1 MQTMKM
7 NSTLSQT
14 QTQQLNLSP
23 QLQQSIHIL
32 QISAAELADYLQEQ
46 SMGNPLLS
54 VTWQMPRERKR
65 KSAAGMRPDTG
76 DDVLS
81 RVRSTADTLESELL
95 GQLRTSGISERHLRI
110 ARYLAGNVDDSGYV
124 AVGLEEAAAMLGES
138 IEEVEAALR
147 HLQSLEPAGI
157 GARDLREC
165 LLLQI
170 AADPDA
176 NEWASAVVSVCLAD
190 IAGGRLKKIAD
201 KLGITGEQVKQA
213 IDYIR
218 GLDPRPGQRF
228 GISTGTY
235 IQPDAYIRKIDGDY
249 TIVLNESLLPAIS
262 INPHYESLLHDND
275 HKEAKTFLSGSMQ
288 SAKWLIR
295 SVEQRNATLYRVLES
310 IVDKQADFLEQGVQH
325 LKPMNLKA
333 IAERLD
339 VHESTVSRAVR
350 DKYVQTPQG
359 LFELKYFFTTGL
371 PTAGGDS
378 ASAETIKAQIK
389 GYIDGEDKRDPLSD
403 QKMADMLAAEGIR
416 ISRRTVMKYREEM
429 QLLSSRLRTVG
440 SLETING

>member
-1 MQTMKM
+1 MMM
-7 NSTLSQT
+7 NSTLGQT
-14 QTQQLNLSP
+14 LTQQQHLSP

-54 VTWQMPRERKR
+54 VTWQSPGERKR
-65 KSAAGMRPDTG
+65 KSAAGMRPDIG

-95 GQLRTSGISERHLRI
+95 GQLRISGIDGRHLRI
-110 ARYLAGNVDDSGYV
+110 ARYLAGNVDESGYV
-124 AVGLEEAAAMLGES
+124 AVGLEETAAILGEPLEE
-138 IEEVEAALR
+138 IEEALR
-147 HLQSLEPAGI
+147 QLQSLEPAGI

-170 AADPDA
+170 AADSDA
-176 NEWASAVVSVCLAD
+176 NVWASAVVSECLAD
-190 IAGGRLKKIAD
+190 VAGGRLKKIAG
-201 KLGITGEQVKQA
+201 KLGITGEQVNQA

-218 GLDPRPGQRF
+218 GLDPRPGRRF

-235 IQPDAYIRKIDGDY
+235 IQPDAYIRKINGDY
-249 TIVLNESLLPAIS
+249 TIVLNESLLPKMS
-262 INPHYESLLHDND
+262 INPYYENLLHDND
-275 HKEAKTFLSGSMQ
+275 CKEAKPFLSGSMQ

-295 SVEQRNATLYRVLES
+295 SVEQRNATLYRVLET
-310 IVDKQADFLEQGVQH
+310 IVEKQVDFLEQGVQH

-333 IAERLD
+333 IADRLD

-378 ASAETIKAQIK
+378 TSAETIKAKIRL
-389 GYIDGEDKRDPLSD
+389 YIDGEDKRSPLSD
-403 QKMADMLAAEGIR
+403 QQMADMLAAEGIR

-429 QLLSSRLRTVG
+429 QLLSSRLRMAGTAAAG
-440 SLETING
+440 GRP

>member
-14 QTQQLNLSP
+14 QTQQQNLSP

-54 VTWQMPRERKR
+54 VAWHTPGERKR

-76 DDVLS
+76 DDLLN
-81 RVRSTADTLESELL
+81 RVRCTADTLESELL
-95 GQLRTSGISERHLRI
+95 GQLRTSGIGERHLRI
-110 ARYLAGNVDDSGYV
+110 ARYLAGNVDDRGYV
-124 AVGLEEAAAMLGES
+124 TVGLEESAAVLREPL
-138 IEEVEAALR
+138 EEVEAALR
-147 HLQSLEPAGI
+147 HLQTLEPAGI

-165 LLLQI
+165 LLSQI

-176 NEWASAVVSVCLAD
+176 NEWASAVVGECLAD
-190 IAGGRLKKIAD
+190 IAGGRLKKIAE

-218 GLDPRPGQRF
+218 GLNPRPGQKF
-228 GISTGTY
+228 GNSSGTY
-235 IQPDAYIRKIDGDY
+235 IQPDAYIRKVNSDY
-249 TIVLNESLLPAIS
+249 IIVLNESLLPKMS
-262 INPHYESLLHDND
+262 INPYYENLLHDND
-275 HKEAKTFLSGSMQ
+275 NKEAKTFLSGSAQ

-310 IVDKQADFLEQGVQH
+310 IVEKQTDFLELGVQL

-333 IAERLD
+333 IAERLG

-371 PTAGGDS
+371 PTSSGDS
-378 ASAETIKAQIK
+378 TSAETIKAKIK
-389 GYIDGEDKRDPLSD
+389 RYIDGEDKRNPLSD
-403 QKMADMLAAEGIR
+403 QQMADMLAAEGIR

-429 QLLSSRLRTVG
+429 QLLSSRLRVAG